1 AKNNVC
7 DQACNYYAC
16 DYDGGDCSAGTKPFE
31 KCESPSYCAHVFRD
45 GKCDPAKNNVCDQA
59 CNYYACD
66 YDGGDCSAG
75 TKPFEKCESPSYCA
89 HVFRDGKCDP
99 YPNYNYLKVFSFYTF
114 YDVFFLA
121 LLMGRFIQICN
132 NQECLFD
139 GFDCDSAQEQ
149 CQKSDYCTGHYGNE
163 NCDPECNVIGCG
175 WDGGDCDSA
184 DTHSS
189 LAGNIIVI
197 LLISPEEFVRNAQTF
212 LFTLSQKLRGSV
224 RIRTMNGKPMIY
236 SWSSEK
242 GVG

>member
-1 AKNNVC
+1 M
-7 DQACNYYAC
+7 
-16 DYDGGDCSAGTKPFE
+16 G
-31 KCESPSYCAHVFRD
+31 H
-45 GKCDPAKNNVCDQA
+45 
-59 CNYYACD
+59 
-66 YDGGDCSAG
+66 
-75 TKPFEKCESPSYCA
+75 
-89 HVFRDGKCDP
+89 
-99 YPNYNYLKVFSFYTF
+99 
-114 YDVFFLA
+114 FL
-121 LLMGRFIQICN
+121 QICN

-242 GVG
+242 GVGAQYDVPAEQLQSLVLHHRRERRQSKINFFANKSEGTVENSMKLRGTMVMLTLDVSRCQASDHEECFTDVFSVVDYLGASNAKQVIFAALLLVIEF